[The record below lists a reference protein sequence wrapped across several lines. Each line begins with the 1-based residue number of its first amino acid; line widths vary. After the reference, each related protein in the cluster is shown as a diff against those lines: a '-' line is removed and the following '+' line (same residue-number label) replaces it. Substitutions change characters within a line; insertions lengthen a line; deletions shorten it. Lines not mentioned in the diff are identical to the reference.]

1 MYMHSMYEN
10 IVRYCAGVLHLVL
23 VLVLTLVPVLLRDE
37 LGDAVKST
45 EVTTCRNFYAF

>member
-23 VLVLTLVPVLLRDE
+23 ALVPVLLRDE
-37 LGDAVKST
+37 QGDAVKST